1 MWLTGIAL
9 SYRIQ
14 DIEDKH
20 THRRGFEVKTFK
32 IKMLS
37 MRGEYFLNIQAESKE
52 LAAFQALIDWP
63 WDEVLSVEEI
73 L

>member
-1 MWLTGIAL
+1 M
-9 SYRIQ
+9 
-14 DIEDKH
+14 
-20 THRRGFEVKTFK
+20 KTFK

-37 MRGEYFLNIQAESKE
+37 MRGEYFLNIQADSKE